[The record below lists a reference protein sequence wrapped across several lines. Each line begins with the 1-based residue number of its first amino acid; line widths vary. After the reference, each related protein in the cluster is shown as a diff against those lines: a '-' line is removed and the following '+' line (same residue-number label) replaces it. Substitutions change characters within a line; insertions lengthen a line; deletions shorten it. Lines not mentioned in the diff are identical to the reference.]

1 MVKGKVGKK
10 ALAKISETKFARGAG
25 IAAAA
30 KAAEEAISNP
40 YAQAGLGAV
49 EGAALGSALGPLGAA
64 GGAVA
69 GGLLG
74 FVLADGER
82 IVPVDMIAV
91 PAYQYSA
98 MLQGRE
104 PTFQIFIKE
113 GECIKPLMP
122 TDAQLAGRQVL
133 LEDALYADKAREIL
147 TAPKKRKLSP
157 WNRYVKNKKNH
168 IKFKNGKLNLKAMA
182 KKFRSGQRPKRGK
195 K

>member
-1 MVKGKVGKK
+1 MVKGKVAKEGLKKLGK
-10 ALAKISETKFARGAG
+10 TKFARGAG
-25 IAAAA
+25 IAGGAR
-30 KAAEEAISNP
+30 AAEEAVSNP
-40 YAQAGLGAV
+40 YAQAALGAV

-82 IVPVDMIAV
+82 IVPVDMIAI

-104 PTFQIFIKE
+104 PTFQLFIKE
-113 GECIKPLMP
+113 GECIKPVIP
-122 TDAQLAGRQVL
+122 TDFQMAGQVVL
-133 LEDALYADKAREIL
+133 QEELVSTK
-147 TAPKKRKLSP
+147 PKRKLTP

-168 IKFKNGKLNLKAMA
+168 IKMKNGKLNLKKMA
-182 KKFRSGQRPKRGK
+182 VQFRKGRKK
-195 K
+195 